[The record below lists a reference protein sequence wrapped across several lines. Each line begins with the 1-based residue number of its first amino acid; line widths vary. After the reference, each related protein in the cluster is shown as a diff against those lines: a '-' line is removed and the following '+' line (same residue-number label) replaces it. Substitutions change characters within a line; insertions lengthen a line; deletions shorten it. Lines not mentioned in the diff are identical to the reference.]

1 MSTPLSPNPEA
12 SIDPQNAL
20 TPGEQLSQL
29 QVMVLKKERFVSVL
43 GAHTADSFCLDW
55 ERIGNPDAAFDDSQ
69 RIIAT
74 HSLSAT
80 LNARL
85 LVEPTEN
92 SEFRNLV
99 VDLLRI
105 REFSKEAHR
114 KRLERVVV
122 DFFQRL
128 FPKSTLNIGKKKAG
142 VQMGLKAS
150 VTLMNGETREY
161 HVKTHSL
168 GLLAERSSS
177 AQSADPR
184 ELMVYKILEHLG
196 FGCETFFLQRS
207 LQDVYIATLDGG
219 HGGSFQ
225 TFDKA
230 AGVGGRDNDRIYGNT
245 LWGVLQD
252 NHEDASLN
260 DAVTV
265 EAAIESD
272 PVAQNFME
280 QVTAIDLISRILRV
294 RDLLNNTQNFGFFV
308 AAGKPPALKI
318 IDFRISDDTT
328 LDLEQ
333 FRGFLAGNGKYCY
346 TSSHRTLRYG
356 LHDRPLSRR
365 VHAALHCLSQG
376 SLCNFHRCIDQAYED
391 VIKHVSEA
399 HELKECVVPFSNQLA
414 PFRGALHTNF
424 NFFIHNLERC
434 EVCTL
439 HSPVET
445 FGDPSTQLPGQAEQ
459 VNV

>member
-1 MSTPLSPNPEA
+1 MSTPLSPHPET
-12 SIDPQNAL
+12 SLDVENAL
-20 TPGEQLSQL
+20 TPGELLSQL
-29 QVMVLKKERFVSVL
+29 QVRVLQKERFVSVL
-43 GAHTADSFCLDW
+43 GEDTVDSFCIDW

-69 RIIAT
+69 RVVAT
-74 HSLSAT
+74 HSLSAA

-85 LVEPTEN
+85 LFEPPEN
-92 SEFRNLV
+92 SEFRNLL
-99 VDLLRI
+99 VDLLRV
-105 REFSKEAHR
+105 REFRKDVHR
-114 KRLERVVV
+114 KRLESAAI
-122 DFFQRL
+122 DFFQRS
-128 FPKSTLNIGKKKAG
+128 FPESTLNIGKKQAG

-150 VTLMNGETREY
+150 VTLMTGETKKY

-177 AQSADPR
+177 AQSADPH
-184 ELMVYKILEHLG
+184 ELMVYKILEQLG

-225 TFDKA
+225 TFDTA
-230 AGVGGRDNDRIYGNT
+230 VGVGGTDKDLIYGRT

-252 NHEDASLN
+252 NHEDASRN

-272 PVAQNFME
+272 PVARNFME

-294 RDLLNNTQNFGFFV
+294 HDLLNNTQNFGFFV
-308 AAGKPPALKI
+308 SAGKPPALKI
-318 IDFRISDDTT
+318 IDFRISDDTHM
-328 LDLEQ
+328 DYEQ

-346 TSSHRTLRYG
+346 ISSHRTLRYG
-356 LHDRPLSRR
+356 LHDRPVSNR

-376 SLCNFHRCIDQAYED
+376 SLSKFHQCIDQAHKD
-391 VIKHVSEA
+391 VFKYVSEA
-399 HELKECVVPFSNQLA
+399 QELKESAVPFLNRLA
-414 PFRGALHTNF
+414 AFEVALHTNVDIF
-424 NFFIHNLERC
+424 KENLERF

-439 HSPVET
+439 HRKHLVILTRSC
-445 FGDPSTQLPGQAEQ
+445 QASQ
-459 VNV
+459 SK

>member
-1 MSTPLSPNPEA
+1 MSTPLSPHPET
-12 SIDPQNAL
+12 SLDPENAL
-20 TPGEQLSQL
+20 TQGELLSQL
-29 QVMVLKKERFVSVL
+29 QVRVLKKERFVSVL
-43 GAHTADSFCLDW
+43 GAHAVDSFCLDW
-55 ERIGNPDAAFDDSQ
+55 EKIGNPDAAFDDSQ

-74 HSLSAT
+74 HSLSAA
-80 LNARL
+80 LHARL
-85 LVEPTEN
+85 LFEPPEN

-99 VDLLRI
+99 LDLLQVH
-105 REFSKEAHR
+105 EFRKEVHR
-114 KRLERVVV
+114 KRLERVAI
-122 DFFQRL
+122 DFFQRS

-150 VTLMNGETREY
+150 VTLMNGETRKY

-177 AQSADPR
+177 AQSADPQ
-184 ELMVYKILEHLG
+184 ELMVYKILEQLG

-225 TFDKA
+225 TFDTA

-260 DAVTV
+260 DAETV

-272 PVAQNFME
+272 PVAHNFME

-308 AAGKPPALKI
+308 SAGKPPALKI
-318 IDFRISDDTT
+318 IDFRISDGTHFDY
-328 LDLEQ
+328 EQ

-356 LHDRPLSRR
+356 LHDRPVSNR

-376 SLCNFHRCIDQAYED
+376 SLCNFHQCIDQAYQD
-391 VIKHVSEA
+391 VLKYVSEA
-399 HELKECVVPFSNQLA
+399 QELKESVVPFSNRLDAFQV
-414 PFRGALHTNF
+414 ALHTNVNIF
-424 NFFIHNLERC
+424 KENLERY

-445 FGDPSTQLPGQAEQ
+445 FGDPNTQLPGQPEQ
-459 VNV
+459 VKV